1 MAQRANPKHKWILC
15 LDDDVLLHPTT
26 LNDLVAAAE
35 ADPTSF
41 MVTGYPFDVP
51 EAGASL
57 LTYCCLVYH
66 LPLVIAFS
74 VRQRTSFV
82 WGGCMLLPL
91 ADLRSDAN
99 GIMHSWSQGGYSDDL
114 TVASVCSERGLQIL
128 CPSFAIFPQW

>member
-1 MAQRANPKHKWILC
+1 MFVGCVQ
-15 LDDDVLLHPTT
+15 
-26 LNDLVAAAE
+26 
-35 ADPTSF
+35 
-41 MVTGYPFDVP
+41 GYPFDVP

-91 ADLRSDAN
+91 ADLRSDAH
-99 GIMHSWSQGGYSDDL
+99 GIMHSWSPVCHFTTYSGSKTHIYCL
-114 TVASVCSERGLQIL
+114 VAKRLSAL
-128 CPSFAIFPQW
+128 

>member
-1 MAQRANPKHKWILC
+1 MIC
-15 LDDDVLLHPTT
+15 VDC
-26 LNDLVAAAE
+26 
-35 ADPTSF
+35 
-41 MVTGYPFDVP
+41 TGYPFDVP

-91 ADLRSDAN
+91 ADLHSDAR
-99 GIMHSWSQGGYSDDL
+99 GIMSSWSQVIKDL
-114 TVASVCSERGLQIL
+114 EL
-128 CPSFAIFPQW
+128 F

>member
-1 MAQRANPKHKWILC
+1 MHILC
-15 LDDDVLLHPTT
+15 TPISCLCAI
-26 LNDLVAAAE
+26 AAVRGE
-35 ADPTSF
+35 GKVICVEICVDC
-41 MVTGYPFDVP
+41 TGYPFDVP

-91 ADLRSDAN
+91 ADLHSDAR
-99 GIMHSWSQGGYSDDL
+99 GIMSSWSQVIKDL
-114 TVASVCSERGLQIL
+114 EL
-128 CPSFAIFPQW
+128 F